1 MRLGVDTGGTF
12 TDLVGD
18 DGRVVKVPST
28 PDDPTHA
35 LRAALGDA
43 GTGTSAELL
52 AHGTTVATNALLEG
66 RGGRVALVA
75 AGAPRRAAGGAGAAY
90 GREATPSDGA
100 KTPAVPNGVDAVAVC
115 LLHAD

>member
-1 MRLGVDTGGTF
+1 MRIGVDTGGTF

-35 LRAALGDA
+35 LRAALDEAGA
-43 GTGTSAELL
+43 GTAAELL

-66 RGGRVALVA
+66 RGGRVALVTTQGFADVVEIA
-75 AGAPRRAAGGAGAAY
+75 ARMLGSALNSR
-90 GREATPSDGA
+90 D
-100 KTPAVPNGVDAVAVC
+100 
-115 LLHAD
+115 